1 MQLNHLLYIRFKT
14 TRMTDPYL
22 RMSSITLIRKQ
33 VRRHVAPC
41 PCLSLPASGRAAGR
55 DARLPHTCP
64 AGRPVEI
71 AGPTADF
78 WGLAAFRTAVTNPPP
93 APATEHPLLAHADIR
108 RIVLGILLA
117 MFLGALDQT
126 IIATALPTIGRELA
140 DVENL
145 SWVVTA
151 YLLTAT
157 AATPLYGKLS
167 DIHGRR
173 AMLLVAIA
181 VFTGAS
187 LLCALAPT
195 MTVLIIG
202 RALQGLGGGGLLSLA
217 QVIVGDV
224 VLPRERGRYQGYIS
238 IVFATASISGP
249 VIGGF
254 FAEHLH
260 WSLIFWINLPIGLL
274 GFLMTNRVLKLLPRH
289 ERPHRLDVAGALLMM
304 AATVLLLL
312 ALTWGGVRFPWASLP
327 ILGLLA
333 ASVLLWALFAF
344 RLITA
349 REPFLP
355 LTLLTNPVVGFG
367 TASVACVFGAMIGL
381 TIFVPIYF
389 ELVLGLSASASG
401 LALIPLMGGTVI
413 GSTASGQAM
422 SRFAH
427 YKRAPFAGLAAA
439 LAALIVIAAAPDRLS
454 VAAVSS
460 ALGIVGLGMGSLF
473 PVTTV
478 SVQNAVLHHQLGTA
492 TGAMNFFRQLAGAV
506 IVAGF
511 GAIVLGG
518 AGTAGLSLETLGAQ
532 ASGAGLAHAD
542 LANVFRW
549 VFVAAA
555 ACLGLGLVLLAVMEE
570 RPLRG
575 RRRTGEVGVP
585 AE

>member
-1 MQLNHLLYIRFKT
+1 M
-14 TRMTDPYL
+14 
-22 RMSSITLIRKQ
+22 
-33 VRRHVAPC
+33 
-41 PCLSLPASGRAAGR
+41 
-55 DARLPHTCP
+55 
-64 AGRPVEI
+64 
-71 AGPTADF
+71 
-78 WGLAAFRTAVTNPPP
+78 NPPP
-93 APATEHPLLAHADIR
+93 APASDHAPLAHAEIR
-108 RIVLGILLA
+108 SIVLGILLA

-181 VFTGAS
+181 IFVAAS
-187 LLCALAPT
+187 LLCALAPN
-195 MTVLIIG
+195 MGVLVLG

-217 QVIVGDV
+217 QIIVGDV
-224 VLPRERGRYQGYIS
+224 VLPLERGRYQGYIS
-238 IVFATASISGP
+238 IVFAIASIGGP

-254 FAEHLH
+254 FAQHLH
-260 WSLIFWINLPIGLL
+260 WSLIFWINLPIGLAA
-274 GFLMTNRVLKLLPRH
+274 FLMTNRVLKRLPRH
-289 ERPHRLDVAGALLMM
+289 ERPHRLDVAGAGLMM
-304 AATVLLLL
+304 AATVALLL
-312 ALTWGGVRFPWASLP
+312 ALTWGGTRLPWASP
-327 ILGLLA
+327 QIFALLA
-333 ASVLLWALFAF
+333 ASALLWALFAM
-344 RLITA
+344 RLLTA

-355 LTLLTNPVVGFG
+355 LAVLTNPVVGFG
-367 TASVACVFGAMIGL
+367 TASVSCVFGTMIGL
-381 TIFVPIYF
+381 SIFVPIYF
-389 ELVLGLSASASG
+389 ELALGLSASASG

-427 YKRAPFAGLAAA
+427 YKRAPFVGLAAA
-439 LAALIVIAAAPDRLS
+439 FAALVVLAAAPDRLPI
-454 VAAVSS
+454 AAICT
-460 ALGIVGLGMGSLF
+460 ALGVIGLGMGSLF

-478 SVQNAVLHHQLGTA
+478 SVQNAVLPYQLGTA

-506 IVAGF
+506 IVAAF

-518 AGTAGLSLETLGAQ
+518 AGPAGLTLETLAAQ
-532 ASGAGLAHAD
+532 ASGGAGLAQAD
-542 LANVFRW
+542 LAHVFRW
-549 VFVAAA
+549 VFAAAA
-555 ACLGLGLVLLAVMEE
+555 ACLGVGLVMLGLMEE

-575 RRRTGEVGVP
+575 RRRTREVGVP

>member
-1 MQLNHLLYIRFKT
+1 
-14 TRMTDPYL
+14 MT
-22 RMSSITLIRKQ
+22 S
-33 VRRHVAPC
+33 
-41 PCLSLPASGRAAGR
+41 
-55 DARLPHTCP
+55 
-64 AGRPVEI
+64 
-71 AGPTADF
+71 
-78 WGLAAFRTAVTNPPP
+78 PP
-93 APATEHPLLAHADIR
+93 APSPDRPPLAHAEVR
-108 RIVLGILLA
+108 TIVLGILLA

-181 VFTGAS
+181 VFVAAS
-187 LLCALAPT
+187 VLCALAPN
-195 MTVLIIG
+195 MNVLIIG

-224 VLPRERGRYQGYIS
+224 VLPLERGRYQGYIS
-238 IVFATASISGP
+238 IVFAIASVGGP

-274 GFLMTNRVLKLLPRH
+274 AFLMTNRVLKRLPRH
-289 ERPHRLDVAGALLMM
+289 ERPHRLDVAGAALMM

-312 ALTWGGVRFPWASLP
+312 ALTWGGTRFPWPSAQILALLVAST
-327 ILGLLA
+327 
-333 ASVLLWALFAF
+333 LLWALFVI
-344 RLITA
+344 RLLIA

-355 LTLLTNPVVGFG
+355 LALLTNPVVGFG
-367 TASVACVFGAMIGL
+367 TASVACVFGTMIGL

-389 ELVLGLSASASG
+389 ETVLGLSASAAG
-401 LALIPLMGGTVI
+401 FALIPLMGGTVI

-422 SRFAH
+422 SRLAH
-427 YKRAPFAGLAAA
+427 YKRAPFIGLAAA
-439 LAALIVIAAAPDRLS
+439 FAALIVLAAAPDRLS
-454 VAAVSS
+454 VAAVCS
-460 ALGIVGLGMGSLF
+460 ALGVIGLGMGSLF

-478 SVQNAVLHHQLGTA
+478 SVQNAVLPYQLGTA

-506 IVAGF
+506 IVAAF

-518 AGTAGLSLETLGAQ
+518 IGTSGITLETLAAQ
-532 ASGAGLAHAD
+532 ASGEGVAHGD
-542 LANVFRW
+542 LAPVFRW
-549 VFVAAA
+549 LFVVAAA
-555 ACLGLGLVLLAVMEE
+555 WVGLGLALLGAMEE

-575 RRRTGEVGVP
+575 RRRTREVGVP

>member
-1 MQLNHLLYIRFKT
+1 M
-14 TRMTDPYL
+14 
-22 RMSSITLIRKQ
+22 
-33 VRRHVAPC
+33 
-41 PCLSLPASGRAAGR
+41 
-55 DARLPHTCP
+55 
-64 AGRPVEI
+64 
-71 AGPTADF
+71 
-78 WGLAAFRTAVTNPPP
+78 NPPP
-93 APATEHPLLAHADIR
+93 APASDPAPLAHTEIR
-108 RIVLGILLA
+108 SIVLGILLA

-181 VFTGAS
+181 IFVAAS
-187 LLCALAPT
+187 LLCALAPN
-195 MTVLIIG
+195 MGVLVLG

-217 QVIVGDV
+217 QIIVGDV
-224 VLPRERGRYQGYIS
+224 VLPLERGRYQGYIS
-238 IVFATASISGP
+238 IVFAIASIGGP

-254 FAEHLH
+254 FAQHLH
-260 WSLIFWINLPIGLL
+260 WSLIFWINLPIGLAA
-274 GFLMTNRVLKLLPRH
+274 FLMTNRVLKRLPRH
-289 ERPHRLDVAGALLMM
+289 ERPHRLDVAGAGLMM
-304 AATVLLLL
+304 AATVALLL
-312 ALTWGGVRFPWASLP
+312 ALTWGGTRLPWASP
-327 ILGLLA
+327 QIFALLA
-333 ASVLLWALFAF
+333 ASALLWALFAM
-344 RLITA
+344 RLLTA

-355 LTLLTNPVVGFG
+355 LAVLTNPVVGFG
-367 TASVACVFGAMIGL
+367 TASVSCVFGTMIGL
-381 TIFVPIYF
+381 SIFVPIYF
-389 ELVLGLSASASG
+389 ELALGLSASASG

-427 YKRAPFAGLAAA
+427 YKRAPFVGLAAA
-439 LAALIVIAAAPDRLS
+439 FAALVVLAAAPDRLPI
-454 VAAVSS
+454 AAICT
-460 ALGIVGLGMGSLF
+460 ALGVIGLGMGSLF

-478 SVQNAVLHHQLGTA
+478 SVQNAVLPYQLGTA

-518 AGTAGLSLETLGAQ
+518 AGPAGLTLETLAAQ
-532 ASGAGLAHAD
+532 ASGSAGLAQAD
-542 LANVFRW
+542 LAHVFRW
-549 VFVAAA
+549 VFAAAA
-555 ACLGLGLVLLAVMEE
+555 ACLGVGLVMLAVMEE

-575 RRRTGEVGVP
+575 RRRTREVGVP

>member
-1 MQLNHLLYIRFKT
+1 M
-14 TRMTDPYL
+14 
-22 RMSSITLIRKQ
+22 
-33 VRRHVAPC
+33 
-41 PCLSLPASGRAAGR
+41 
-55 DARLPHTCP
+55 
-64 AGRPVEI
+64 
-71 AGPTADF
+71 
-78 WGLAAFRTAVTNPPP
+78 NPPP
-93 APATEHPLLAHADIR
+93 APASDHAPLAHAEIR
-108 RIVLGILLA
+108 SIVLGILLA

-181 VFTGAS
+181 IFVAAS
-187 LLCALAPT
+187 LLCALAPN
-195 MTVLIIG
+195 MGVLVLG

-217 QVIVGDV
+217 QIIVGDV
-224 VLPRERGRYQGYIS
+224 VLPLERGRYQGYIS
-238 IVFATASISGP
+238 IVFAIASIGGP

-254 FAEHLH
+254 FAQHLH
-260 WSLIFWINLPIGLL
+260 WSLIFWINLPIGLAA
-274 GFLMTNRVLKLLPRH
+274 FLMTNRVLKRLPRH
-289 ERPHRLDVAGALLMM
+289 ERPHRLDVAGAGLMM
-304 AATVLLLL
+304 AATVALLL
-312 ALTWGGVRFPWASLP
+312 ALTWGGTRLPWASP
-327 ILGLLA
+327 QIFALLA
-333 ASVLLWALFAF
+333 ASALLWALFAL
-344 RLITA
+344 RLLTA

-355 LTLLTNPVVGFG
+355 LAVLTNPVVGFG
-367 TASVACVFGAMIGL
+367 TASVSCVFGTMIGL
-381 TIFVPIYF
+381 SIFVPIYF
-389 ELVLGLSASASG
+389 ELALGLSASASG

-427 YKRAPFAGLAAA
+427 YKRAPFVGLAAA
-439 LAALIVIAAAPDRLS
+439 FAALVVLAAAPDRLPI
-454 VAAVSS
+454 AAICT
-460 ALGIVGLGMGSLF
+460 ALGVIGLGMGSLF

-478 SVQNAVLHHQLGTA
+478 SVQNAVLPYQLGTA

-506 IVAGF
+506 IVAAF

-518 AGTAGLSLETLGAQ
+518 AGPAGLTLETLAAQ
-532 ASGAGLAHAD
+532 ASGGAGLAQTD
-542 LANVFRW
+542 LAHVFRW
-549 VFVAAA
+549 VFAAAA
-555 ACLGLGLVLLAVMEE
+555 ACLGVGLVMLAVMEE

-575 RRRTGEVGVP
+575 RRRTREVGVP

>member
-1 MQLNHLLYIRFKT
+1 M
-14 TRMTDPYL
+14 
-22 RMSSITLIRKQ
+22 
-33 VRRHVAPC
+33 
-41 PCLSLPASGRAAGR
+41 
-55 DARLPHTCP
+55 
-64 AGRPVEI
+64 
-71 AGPTADF
+71 
-78 WGLAAFRTAVTNPPP
+78 NPPP
-93 APATEHPLLAHADIR
+93 APASDPPPLAHAEIR
-108 RIVLGILLA
+108 SIVFGILLA

-181 VFTGAS
+181 IFVAAS
-187 LLCALAPT
+187 VLCAAAPN
-195 MTVLIIG
+195 MTVLVVG

-217 QVIVGDV
+217 QIIVGDV
-224 VLPRERGRYQGYIS
+224 VLPLERGRYQGYIS
-238 IVFATASISGP
+238 IVFAAASVGGP
-249 VIGGF
+249 VVGGF
-254 FAEHLH
+254 FAQHLH

-274 GFLMTNRVLKLLPRH
+274 AFLMTNRLLKRLPRH
-289 ERPHRLDVAGALLMM
+289 ERPHRLDVAGAGLMV
-304 AATVLLLL
+304 AATVALLL
-312 ALTWGGVRFPWASLP
+312 ALTWGGTRFPWASP
-327 ILGLLA
+327 QILALLA
-333 ASVLLWALFAF
+333 GSVLLWALFTM
-344 RLITA
+344 RLLTA

-355 LTLLTNPVVGFG
+355 LAVLTNPVVGFG
-367 TASVACVFGAMIGL
+367 TASVACVFGTMIGL
-381 TIFVPIYF
+381 SIFVPLYF

-401 LALIPLMGGTVI
+401 LALIPLMGGTVV

-422 SRFAH
+422 SRLAH
-427 YKRAPFAGLAAA
+427 YKRVPFAGLAAA
-439 LAALIVIAAAPDRLS
+439 LAALVVLAAAPDRLS
-454 VAAVSS
+454 VAAVCT
-460 ALGIVGLGMGSLF
+460 ALGVIGLGMGSLF

-478 SVQNAVLHHQLGTA
+478 AVQNAVLPYQLGTA

-518 AGTAGLSLETLGAQ
+518 AGAAGLTVEALAAQ
-532 ASGAGLAHAD
+532 ASGGAALAHGD
-542 LANVFRW
+542 LAHVFRW
-549 VFVAAA
+549 VFGAAA
-555 ACLGLGLVLLAVMEE
+555 ACLGVGLVMLGLMEE

-575 RRRTGEVGVP
+575 RRRTAEVGVP

>member
-1 MQLNHLLYIRFKT
+1 M
-14 TRMTDPYL
+14 
-22 RMSSITLIRKQ
+22 
-33 VRRHVAPC
+33 
-41 PCLSLPASGRAAGR
+41 
-55 DARLPHTCP
+55 
-64 AGRPVEI
+64 
-71 AGPTADF
+71 
-78 WGLAAFRTAVTNPPP
+78 NPPP
-93 APATEHPLLAHADIR
+93 APASDHPPLAHAEIR
-108 RIVLGILLA
+108 TIVLGILLA

-126 IIATALPTIGRELA
+126 IIATALPTIGRELS

-181 VFTGAS
+181 VFVAAS
-187 LLCALAPT
+187 ALCALAPN
-195 MTVLIIG
+195 MTVLIVG

-224 VLPRERGRYQGYIS
+224 VAPLERGRYQGYIS
-238 IVFATASISGP
+238 IVFAVASVGGP
-249 VIGGF
+249 VIGGV
-254 FAEHLH
+254 FAQHLH

-274 GFLMTNRVLKLLPRH
+274 AFLMTNSVLKRLPRH
-289 ERPHRLDVAGALLMM
+289 ERPHRLDVAGAVLMM

-312 ALTWGGVRFPWASLP
+312 ALTWGGTRFPWASVQ
-327 ILGLLA
+327 ILALLA
-333 ASVLLWALFAF
+333 GSALLWALFVF

-355 LTLLTNPVVGFG
+355 LALLTNPVVGFG

-422 SRFAH
+422 SRLAH

-439 LAALIVIAAAPDRLS
+439 LAALILLAAAPDRLS
-454 VAAVSS
+454 VAAVAT

-478 SVQNAVLHHQLGTA
+478 AVQNAVLPHQLGTA

-506 IVAGF
+506 IVAAF

-518 AGTAGLSLETLGAQ
+518 AGTSGLTLETLASQ
-532 ASGAGLAHAD
+532 AGGTGLAGD
-542 LANVFRW
+542 LAHVFRW
-549 VFVAAA
+549 LFAAAA
-555 ACLGLGLVLLAVMEE
+555 ACLGLGLVLLGIMEE

-575 RRRTGEVGVP
+575 RRRTSEVSVP

>member
-1 MQLNHLLYIRFKT
+1 
-14 TRMTDPYL
+14 MTSP
-22 RMSSITLIRKQ
+22 
-33 VRRHVAPC
+33 
-41 PCLSLPASGRAAGR
+41 PAST
-55 DARLPHTCP
+55 LQH
-64 AGRPVEI
+64 
-71 AGPTADF
+71 
-78 WGLAAFRTAVTNPPP
+78 PP
-93 APATEHPLLAHADIR
+93 LAHADIR
-108 RIVLGILLA
+108 TIVLGILLA

-126 IIATALPTIGRELA
+126 IVATALPTIGHELA

-181 VFTGAS
+181 VFVAAS
-187 LLCALAPT
+187 VLCALAPN
-195 MTVLIIG
+195 MGVLIVG

-224 VLPRERGRYQGYIS
+224 VAPLERGRYQGYIS
-238 IVFATASISGP
+238 IVFAAASIGGP

-254 FAEHLH
+254 FAQHLH

-274 GFLMTNRVLKLLPRH
+274 AFVMTNSVLKRLPRH
-289 ERPHRLDVAGALLMM
+289 ERPHRLDVAGAALMV

-312 ALTWGGVRFPWASLP
+312 ALTWGGTRFPWVSP
-327 ILGLLA
+327 QILVLLA
-333 ASVLLWALFAF
+333 GSAVLWAFFAF

-355 LTLLTNPVVGFG
+355 LALLTNPVVGFG
-367 TASVACVFGAMIGL
+367 TASVAFVFGTMIGL
-381 TIFVPIYF
+381 SIFVPIYF
-389 ELVLGLSASASG
+389 QVVLGLSASASG
-401 LALIPLMGGTVI
+401 LALIPLMSGTVI

-422 SRFAH
+422 SRFIH
-427 YKRAPFAGLAAA
+427 YKRAPVAGLVAAV
-439 LAALIVIAAAPDRLS
+439 AALILLAVAPDRLS
-454 VAAVSS
+454 IAVVCT
-460 ALGIVGLGMGSLF
+460 ALGVVGLGMGSLF

-478 SVQNAVLHHQLGTA
+478 SVQNAVLPYQLGTA

-518 AGTAGLSLETLGAQ
+518 AGPAGLTLETLAAH
-532 ASGAGLAHAD
+532 ASGADVGHLAH
-542 LANVFRW
+542 VFRW
-549 VFVAAA
+549 LFATAAT
-555 ACLGLGLVLLAVMEE
+555 CLGLGLVLLGIMEE

-575 RRRTGEVGVP
+575 RRRTEAVP

>member
-1 MQLNHLLYIRFKT
+1 LK
-14 TRMTDPYL
+14 
-22 RMSSITLIRKQ
+22 
-33 VRRHVAPC
+33 
-41 PCLSLPASGRAAGR
+41 LP
-55 DARLPHTCP
+55 T
-64 AGRPVEI
+64 
-71 AGPTADF
+71 
-78 WGLAAFRTAVTNPPP
+78 GLTIFEVGCFPDRVMNLPP
-93 APATEHPLLAHADIR
+93 APASDRPPLAHAEIR
-108 RIVLGILLA
+108 TIVLGILLA

-126 IIATALPTIGRELA
+126 IIATALPTIGRELS

-181 VFTGAS
+181 IFVAAS
-187 LLCALAPT
+187 VLCALAPN
-195 MTVLIIG
+195 MTVLVVG

-217 QVIVGDV
+217 QVIVGDI
-224 VLPRERGRYQGYIS
+224 VLPLERGRYQGYIS

-274 GFLMTNRVLKLLPRH
+274 AFLMTNRVLKRLPRH
-289 ERPHRLDVAGALLMM
+289 ERPHRLDVAGAGLMM

-312 ALTWGGVRFPWASLP
+312 ALTWGGTRFPWASVQ
-327 ILGLLA
+327 ILALLA
-333 ASVLLWALFAF
+333 ASALLWALFAF

-389 ELVLGLSASASG
+389 EVVLGLSASASG
-401 LALIPLMGGTVI
+401 LALIPLMSGTVI

-422 SRFAH
+422 SRFVH
-427 YKRAPFAGLAAA
+427 YKRTPFAGLAAA
-439 LAALIVIAAAPDRLS
+439 FTALVVLAAMADRLS
-454 VAAVSS
+454 VAAVCT
-460 ALGIVGLGMGSLF
+460 ALGVIGLGMGSLF

-478 SVQNAVLHHQLGTA
+478 SVQNAVQPYQLGTA

-518 AGTAGLSLETLGAQ
+518 AGAGLTLETLAPQ
-532 ASGAGLAHAD
+532 ASGAGLAQGD
-542 LANVFRW
+542 LAHVFRW

-555 ACLGLGLVLLAVMEE
+555 ACLGLGLVLLGVMEE

-575 RRRTGEVGVP
+575 RRRTREVGVP

>member
-1 MQLNHLLYIRFKT
+1 MN
-14 TRMTDPYL
+14 P
-22 RMSSITLIRKQ
+22 
-33 VRRHVAPC
+33 P
-41 PCLSLPASGRAAGR
+41 PLPAS
-55 DARLPHTCP
+55 D
-64 AGRPVEI
+64 RP
-71 AGPTADF
+71 P
-78 WGLAAFRTAVTNPPP
+78 
-93 APATEHPLLAHADIR
+93 LAHAEIR
-108 RIVLGILLA
+108 TIVLGILLA

-126 IIATALPTIGRELA
+126 IIATALPTIGRELS

-181 VFTGAS
+181 IFVLAS
-187 LLCALAPT
+187 VLCAVAPN
-195 MTVLIIG
+195 MTVLIVG

-224 VLPRERGRYQGYIS
+224 VLPLERGRYQGYIS
-238 IVFATASISGP
+238 VVFAAASIGGP

-254 FAEHLH
+254 FAQHLH
-260 WSLIFWINLPIGLL
+260 WSLIFWINLPIGLIA
-274 GFLMTNRVLKLLPRH
+274 FLITDRVLKRLPRC
-289 ERPHRLDVAGALLMM
+289 ERPHRLDVAGATLMM

-312 ALTWGGVRFPWASLP
+312 ALTWGGTRFPWASARIVALF
-327 ILGLLA
+327 A
-333 ASVLLWALFAF
+333 ASALLWALFAI
-344 RLITA
+344 RLLTA

-355 LTLLTNPVVGFG
+355 LALLTNPVVGFG
-367 TASVACVFGAMIGL
+367 TASVACVFGTMIGL
-381 TIFVPIYF
+381 SIFVPIYF
-389 ELVLGLSASASG
+389 QVVLGLSASASG

-422 SRFAH
+422 SRLAH

-439 LAALIVIAAAPDRLS
+439 LAALVLLAAAPDRLS
-454 VAAVSS
+454 VAAVCT
-460 ALGIVGLGMGSLF
+460 ALGVIGLGMGSLF

-478 SVQNAVLHHQLGTA
+478 AVQNAVLPYQLGTA

-506 IVAGF
+506 IVAAF

-518 AGTAGLSLETLGAQ
+518 AGAPGLTVETLAAQ
-532 ASGAGLAHAD
+532 ASGLAQSDLAH
-542 LANVFRW
+542 VFRW
-549 VFVAAA
+549 LFGAAA
-555 ACLGLGLVLLAVMEE
+555 ACLGLGLVLLGIMEE

-575 RRRTGEVGVP
+575 RRRTGEVSVP